1 MDLVSGT
8 FGPYWQSLCRFDGGG
23 GDGSERRSGRELYRY
38 ATASLVETH
47 YLSGVRRYRTLKS
60 DLVEIRQGGFDI
72 ILIRTYPV
80 EWE

>member
-1 MDLVSGT
+1 MVANAVLA
-8 FGPYWQSLCRFDGGG
+8 
-23 GDGSERRSGRELYRY
+23 GSSISST
-38 ATASLVETH
+38 AASLVETH

>member
-1 MDLVSGT
+1 M
-8 FGPYWQSLCRFDGGG
+8 
-23 GDGSERRSGRELYRY
+23 
-38 ATASLVETH
+38 ETH